1 MTATLPPAAA
11 PAQAI
16 TPHAWRVLAVTSLGV
31 FIVLLDTTIINIA
44 FPAITAAFPATTR
57 AALSWVLTAYAIVFA
72 ALLIPAGRTADQ
84 LGRRRI
90 FLTGL
95 GIFAAT
101 SAACGLAPTLPALVA
116 GRALQAVGAAL
127 LVPTSLAL
135 LLAEFPRSRRS
146 MAVGLWGA
154 MGAVAAASGP
164 LLGALLVETVGWR
177 WIFLA
182 NLPMCALAIATG
194 RRLLA
199 ESTDPQATGLP
210 DPLGLALAIAATAL
224 GALGIVQGPD
234 WGWTSPQVTTSLL
247 GAAILAALFLRR
259 TSRAA
264 RPVIDL
270 SLFRV
275 RSFGV
280 ANLATLLFSTAF
292 FAIGLGNV
300 LFLTGVWHWS
310 VLHAAAAI
318 LPAPLTVVLV
328 AGPAGRLADRLGHA
342 IVIAPGALAF
352 AAGQLWFATQ
362 VGPTPAYVREW
373 LPGLLLGGLGIG
385 LALPTLGSAAAATL
399 PAANFALGSAINAT
413 ARQLGAVLGV
423 SMLVAVLGTPP
434 PTQAVAAF
442 DRTWTVI
449 GIVALAAAI
458 ISLALRR
465 PPNPAPAA
473 QGAFGDMRAS
483 IRPPSRSAS

>member
-1 MTATLPPAAA
+1 
-11 PAQAI
+11 
-16 TPHAWRVLAVTSLGV
+16 
-31 FIVLLDTTIINIA
+31 
-44 FPAITAAFPATTR
+44 
-57 AALSWVLTAYAIVFA
+57 
-72 ALLIPAGRTADQ
+72 
-84 LGRRRI
+84 
-90 FLTGL
+90 
-95 GIFAAT
+95 
-101 SAACGLAPTLPALVA
+101 
-116 GRALQAVGAAL
+116 
-127 LVPTSLAL
+127 
-135 LLAEFPRSRRS
+135 
-146 MAVGLWGA
+146 
-154 MGAVAAASGP
+154 
-164 LLGALLVETVGWR
+164 
-177 WIFLA
+177 
-182 NLPMCALAIATG
+182 
-194 RRLLA
+194 
-199 ESTDPQATGLP
+199 
-210 DPLGLALAIAATAL
+210 
-224 GALGIVQGPD
+224 
-234 WGWTSPQVTTSLL
+234 
-247 GAAILAALFLRR
+247 
-259 TSRAA
+259 
-264 RPVIDL
+264 
-270 SLFRV
+270 
-275 RSFGV
+275 
-280 ANLATLLFSTAF
+280 
-292 FAIGLGNV
+292 V

-318 LPAPLTVVLV
+318 LPAPLTVALV

-434 PTQAVAAF
+434 PTQAMAAF

>member
-1 MTATLPPAAA
+1 VTATLPPATA

-16 TPHAWRVLAVTSLGV
+16 TPRAWRVLAVTSLGV

-44 FPAITAAFPATTR
+44 FPAITAAFPSTTR
-57 AALSWVLTAYAIVFA
+57 AALSWVLNAYAIVFA
-72 ALLIPAGRTADQ
+72 ALLITAGRTADQ
-84 LGRRRI
+84 LGRRRM
-90 FLTGL
+90 FLIGL
-95 GIFAAT
+95 AVFAAT

-154 MGAVAAASGP
+154 VGAVAAASGP
-164 LLGALLVETVGWR
+164 LLGALLVETIGWR

-182 NLPMCALAIATG
+182 NPPVCTLAIATG
-194 RRLLA
+194 GRLLR
-199 ESTDPQATGLP
+199 ESTDPQAAGLP
-210 DPLGLALAIAATAL
+210 DLLGVALVIAATAL
-224 GALGIVQGPD
+224 AALGIVQGPD
-234 WGWTSPQVTTSLL
+234 WGWTSSRTAGSLL
-247 GAAILAALFLRR
+247 AAAALGVLFVLRTR
-259 TSRAA
+259 RAA
-264 RPVIDL
+264 RPVVDL
-270 SLFRV
+270 ALFRV

-300 LFLTGVWHWS
+300 LFLTGVWQWS

-318 LPAPLTVVLV
+318 LPAPLTVALV

-342 IVIAPGALAF
+342 PIIVPGALLF
-352 AAGQLWFATQ
+352 AAGQLWFATR
-362 VGPTPAYVREW
+362 VGPTPAYVQQW

-399 PAANFALGSAINAT
+399 PAANFALGSAVNAT

-423 SMLVAVLGTPP
+423 SMLVAVLSTPP
-434 PTQAVAAF
+434 PSQAMAAF
-442 DRTWTVI
+442 DRTWTAI
-449 GIVALAAAI
+449 GIVAVAAAI
-458 ISLALRR
+458 TSLALRR
-465 PPNPAPAA
+465 
-473 QGAFGDMRAS
+473 AS
-483 IRPPSRSAS
+483 ST

>member
-1 MTATLPPAAA
+1 VTATLPPATA

-57 AALSWVLTAYAIVFA
+57 AALSWVLNAYAIVFA
-72 ALLIPAGRTADQ
+72 ALLITAGRTADQ
-84 LGRRRI
+84 LGRRRVI
-90 FLTGL
+90 LAGL

-182 NLPMCALAIATG
+182 NLPVCALAIATG
-194 RRLLA
+194 GRLLR
-199 ESTDPQATGLP
+199 ESTDPRAAGLP

-247 GAAILAALFLRR
+247 GAAILAALFLLR
-259 TSRAA
+259 TRRAA

-292 FAIGLGNV
+292 FATGLGNV

-318 LPAPLTVVLV
+318 LPAPLTVALV

-342 IVIAPGALAF
+342 IVIVPGMLF

-362 VGPTPAYVREW
+362 VGPTPAYLEQW

-385 LALPTLGSAAAATL
+385 LALPTLGSAAAAML
-399 PAANFALGSAINAT
+399 PAAHFALGSAINAT

-423 SMLVAVLGTPP
+423 SMLVAVLGTPAP
-434 PTQAVAAF
+434 AQAAAAF
-442 DRTWTVI
+442 DRTWAAI
-449 GIVALAAAI
+449 GIVSLAAAI
-458 ISLALRR
+458 ASLALRR
-465 PPNPAPAA
+465 ASSTPPAV
-473 QGAFGDMRAS
+473 QE
-483 IRPPSRSAS
+483 